1 MRKAFII
8 FTCAVL
14 AFPLLGCA
22 SSKTRA
28 VEGAVVGG
36 GVGALA
42 GGIIGHQSGHGAEGA
57 GIGLAAG
64 ALTGTLVGSQI
75 DKPQAQTA
83 SAAAASSG
91 QMSVQDV
98 VDLVKQGLSD
108 DAVVAQIR
116 ATGSLFNLSAAQTSN
131 LKQQG
136 VSQKVIDAMLGK

>member
-1 MRKAFII
+1 MKKSFIV
-8 FTCAVL
+8 FSCVVL
-14 AFPLLGCA
+14 AFSLLGCA

-28 VEGAVVGG
+28 VEGAAVGG
-36 GVGALA
+36 GLGALA

-64 ALTGTLVGSQI
+64 ALTGVLVGSQI
-75 DKPQAQTA
+75 DKPQAQA
-83 SAAAASSG
+83 STAAAPSSG
-91 QMSVQDV
+91 QMSVQGV

-108 DAVVAQIR
+108 DAVAAQIR
-116 ATGSLFNLSAAQTSN
+116 ATGSLFNLSDAQISN